1 MNKKMNDA
9 PTKIDSI
16 HPKLF
21 TGMFVLIIAISMA
34 SFLMGQAANAG
45 TSVYLKAIGQT
56 TSLAGI
62 GALSFSLAAAAS
74 RILAGALI
82 DTKSRH
88 IMMVAGGAF
97 MLAGTLL
104 PLLINTGAFFIV
116 WRILQ
121 GVGFAATTTAA
132 ATAAA
137 DVVPVSRLG
146 EGIGYYGLGQ
156 AIAMSVG
163 PALAIFLVSTAS
175 PLNLYI
181 GLALCA
187 ALALVLSLF
196 CIYEKHPMKLPATS
210 EYRMR
215 FEKAEME
222 RDKAMRHKVSDPIP
236 DPKAEHNVDTK
247 TGIAKILDSIFEP
260 NAIPGTIPMMFI
272 ATSFGFGIFFVGV
285 YGTTLGVSNS
295 GFFFTLAAISM
306 ILVRVSS
313 GRFMDKV
320 APIKIM
326 AVAVVSGLVGFGM
339 LYICSHTPDHALL
352 DAIFCL
358 SGIFY
363 GVSLGVA
370 LPINQ
375 TVAVKLS
382 PADRWGAA
390 NGLYLLGNDI
400 AIGIASLIW
409 GITNESLGFDVTIL
423 IVMCMIAASFIAAI
437 ICYPKKKL

>member
-222 RDKAMRHKVSDPIP
+222 RNKAVWPP
-236 DPKAEHNVDTK
+236 
-247 TGIAKILDSIFEP
+247 
-260 NAIPGTIPMMFI
+260 
-272 ATSFGFGIFFVGV
+272 
-285 YGTTLGVSNS
+285 
-295 GFFFTLAAISM
+295 
-306 ILVRVSS
+306 
-313 GRFMDKV
+313 
-320 APIKIM
+320 
-326 AVAVVSGLVGFGM
+326 
-339 LYICSHTPDHALL
+339 
-352 DAIFCL
+352 
-358 SGIFY
+358 
-363 GVSLGVA
+363 
-370 LPINQ
+370 
-375 TVAVKLS
+375 S
-382 PADRWGAA
+382 PR
-390 NGLYLLGNDI
+390 
-400 AIGIASLIW
+400 
-409 GITNESLGFDVTIL
+409 
-423 IVMCMIAASFIAAI
+423 
-437 ICYPKKKL
+437 